1 MQNWV
6 SKKVPKNAEPD
17 LVKGS
22 PKVQRWAPKR
32 ARQPTMLVLT
42 WTMYF
47 SGPFLCT
54 FYLTNTILIFLAV
67 VACSKIHSIH
77 KKHEY
82 DIGNKERNQY

>member
-54 FYLTNTILIFLAV
+54 FYLTNTGM
-67 VACSKIHSIH
+67 CTPSKESAWSSSSSCLSAM
-77 KKHEY
+77 
-82 DIGNKERNQY
+82 